1 VRQKTFKKI
10 EKNETKNP
18 KKIAKLEKK
27 TSETM
32 VKTQLIIRCRE

>member
-27 TSETM
+27 
-32 VKTQLIIRCRE
+32 KLQKQWLKRNL